1 MQILTDASLIK
12 ILLSFL
18 IVKGNSTTSREEK
31 YNNQSIP
38 FSCGVPRVQRHILR
52 VWSYPSWNHDKLQ
65 HDLFLF
71 FDMLPP
77 QEGHGLNFLNPFDE
91 TRRQSQKCPCNKNN
105 IFVTLS
111 NESISNPQIKLFL
124 KKEKLPQLTLSS
136 RDQKERSKS

>member
-1 MQILTDASLIK
+1 MQIISDASLIQ
-12 ILLSFL
+12 LSFL

-38 FSCGVPRVQRHILR
+38 FSCGVPRVQHHILR
-52 VWSYPSWNHDKLQ
+52 VWSFPSLESWQ
-65 HDLFLF
+65 VTTWPFFLF
-71 FDMLPP
+71 FDMLLL

-111 NESISNPQIKLFL
+111 NESISNPQIKLFF
-124 KKEKLPQLTLSS
+124 KKRKTSTINPI
-136 RDQKERSKS
+136 K